1 MAENTPQPAA
11 TPIPATPV
19 KASLVRKLIPIGFV
33 VIVVAV
39 ECMVAYTYLPSAA
52 QSEALAH
59 VAEETPPAKA
69 GAEETDKHAAGK
81 HGEMKH
87 ATEKHGSGKHGAG
100 EHGGEK
106 SAPSPTSD
114 LIEVDLGQFTVTSV
128 QPGSS
133 TTLRIAFHLYGT
145 VAGLDHERFTVRLKE
160 AQHRLRE
167 QVILAVRGVEMSDLI
182 EPGLGLL
189 KRTILEKT
197 NATLGEHLLK
207 AIVVSEF
214 SFMEV

>member
-1 MAENTPQPAA
+1 MAESTPSSTAASAAAPA
-11 TPIPATPV
+11 PA
-19 KASLVRKLIPIGFV
+19 KASPLRKLIPIVFV
-33 VIVVAV
+33 AIVVVV
-39 ECMVAYTYLPSAA
+39 ECVVAYTYLPSSAPTA
-52 QSEALAH
+52 ALAES
-59 VAEETPPAKA
+59 APQETPPAKA
-69 GAEETDKHAAGK
+69 ASEEKDKHA
-81 HGEMKH
+81 ESKH
-87 ATEKHGSGKHGAG
+87 AADK
-100 EHGGEK
+100 HGGEK
-106 SAPSPTSD
+106 HGGEKPVEVSKAD

-167 QVILAVRGVEMSDLI
+167 QVILAIRGVEMSDLI

-197 NATLGEHLLK
+197 NTTLGEPLLK